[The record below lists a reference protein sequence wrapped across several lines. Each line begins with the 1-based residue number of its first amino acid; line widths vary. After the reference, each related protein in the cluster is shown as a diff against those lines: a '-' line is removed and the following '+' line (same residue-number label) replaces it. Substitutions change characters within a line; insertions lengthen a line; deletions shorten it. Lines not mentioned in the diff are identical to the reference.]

1 MATNYTQERLEE
13 VTATIAIST
22 TTSDAIDCLGKVLVG
37 LIMPAAFTGTTLT
50 IQVSM
55 DKTTFQPFY
64 NTSGSAV
71 SITVGVDRHIG
82 IVPADFAGAR
92 WFKLVGSSQAA
103 EREITVIL
111 RGM

>member
-1 MATNYTQERLEE
+1 MPKYNTERLKEA
-13 VTATIAIST
+13 TATIAIST
-22 TTSDAIDCLGKVLVG
+22 TTSSIIDCLGKVLVG
-37 LIMPAAFTGTTLT
+37 LIMPSAFTGTTLA
-50 IQVSM
+50 IEVSM
-55 DKTTFQPFY
+55 DGTTFLPLY

-92 WFKLVGSSQAA
+92 WFKLVSGSTEVA
-103 EREITVIL
+103 EREITAIL